1 MAPPGLFLPRTSGRN
16 PHAGRRQA
24 EHARES
30 KVRAAGRGRSV
41 RLLSRIVERIA
52 LIVLLIGGIGM
63 LLSMFLGVADVVGT
77 QMLKSPVPGAY
88 EITESTMTL
97 IVFGALAYA
106 QIRRAHIRV
115 ELLYTHVGPRAQAAM
130 DVLADIAG
138 LVFFGL
144 LLWQAF
150 QEAQYSYE
158 INERTVGLIRFPL
171 YPARIVLAAGTAL
184 MILRLTLDLIIDVRR
199 IFTGE
204 PPDLDEAAIAESG
217 LRGVE

>member
-1 MAPPGLFLPRTSGRN
+1 M
-16 PHAGRRQA
+16 
-24 EHARES
+24 
-30 KVRAAGRGRSV
+30 K
-41 RLLSRIVERIA
+41 LLSHLLERVA
-52 LIVLLIGGIGM
+52 LAVLLVGGIGM
-63 LLSMFLGVADVVGT
+63 LMSMFLGVADVIGT
-77 QMLKSPVPGAY
+77 QALRSPVPGAY

-115 ELLYTHVGPRAQAAM
+115 ELLYTHVGPRTQAAL
-130 DVLADIAG
+130 DVLADLAG

-144 LLWQAF
+144 LLWQAY
-150 QEAQYSYE
+150 QEAAYSLE

-184 MILRLTLDLIIDVRR
+184 MILRLVLDLVADVRR

-204 PPDLDEAAIAESG
+204 PPEQAETVLSESG
-217 LRGVE
+217 LTGPE